1 MLKLVVKEIMTLL
14 RSIIFRNCTY
24 ACHFSDTM
32 RAYLQQIRQETG
44 VRMCEK
50 VFDPETDKPSKVSS
64 EIFNPNPANKFLS

>member
-1 MLKLVVKEIMTLL
+1 MLKLVVKEILTLL
-14 RSIIFRNCTY
+14 RSIIFLNCIY
-24 ACHFSDTM
+24 ACLFSDTM

-64 EIFNPNPANKFLS
+64 EISNPNPANNFMS